1 MTIIIKP
8 STEADKIE
16 KSIATLKR
24 KGKFDAH
31 KYCGT
36 IKLKKSP
43 IDIQKQMRNEW
54 A

>member
-8 STEADKIE
+8 SAEADKIE
-16 KSIATLKR
+16 KSIATLK
-24 KGKFDAH
+24 KNGKFNAH

-43 IDIQKQMRNEW
+43 PEIQKQMRNEW